1 MRECGDPEHR
11 VSEPDPRSLGSDG
24 RLRCGEGN
32 TARGPNG
39 TRTRRKANAVHR
51 GAGNVQERARTGPP
65 SGARTTH
72 TTQGGGGREPA
83 EVTRRQR
90 HAPPQGERRH
100 APTTVVRRKC
110 RGCAGAGR
118 MAHTRVLA
126 MDAIQQRCNPGLI
139 SSPGPGFTARTPHG
153 TSTTPH
159 GIHSSPSSLPS
170 SSAP

>member
-39 TRTRRKANAVHR
+39 TRTRRKADAVHR

-118 MAHTRVLA
+118 AVHVRVLA
-126 MDAIQQRCNPGLI
+126 VAATEQRCIPGLI
-139 SSPGPGFTARTPHG
+139 SSPGPGSKAHTQH
-153 TSTTPH
+153 STHAAPH
-159 GIHSSPSSLPS
+159 GIHSSPSPPS
-170 SSAP
+170 ASS